1 MIVTIILFL
10 LIFGVIVISHEF
22 GHFILAKKNG
32 IKVLEFSVGM
42 GPTLFYVQKKET
54 KYSIKALP
62 LGGSCVFEGEDGVTS
77 AEGEHTEGSF
87 TDASVWA
94 RISSV
99 VAGPLFN
106 FILAYVL
113 ALVVVAFNGSERPV
127 IQEVMPGSAAEA
139 AGIQGGDR
147 ITHLDGKRIHLGRE
161 ISLLSA
167 LNQGEPVEVRYQRD
181 GVPGQAIL
189 TPDYDPAAGRYYMGF
204 LGVQELFQCNPLE
217 VFQYSFYELK
227 FRVDATFLSLK
238 MLVAGKVSR
247 DDVAGPVG
255 IAQIVG
261 DTYQEAK
268 SYGAAQV
275 TFSMMDIAILLS
287 VNLGI
292 INLLPLPA
300 LDGGRLVFLL
310 VEAVRGKPIPPEKE
324 GMVHLAGM
332 VVLMGLMVF
341 IVFNDISRILGF

>member
-1 MIVTIILFL
+1 M
-10 LIFGVIVISHEF
+10 IFGVIVISHEF

-32 IKVLEFSVGM
+32 IRVLEFSVGM
-42 GPTLFYVQKKET
+42 GPTLFSVQKQET

-62 LGGSCVFEGEDGVTS
+62 FGGSCSFEGEDGITS
-77 AEGEHTEGSF
+77 EEGGHTEGAF

-127 IQEVMPGSAAEA
+127 IQSVMPGSAAEA
-139 AGIQGGDR
+139 AGIQAGDR

-167 LNQGEPVEVRYQRD
+167 LNQGAPVEVQYQRD
-181 GVPGQAIL
+181 GAAASATL
-189 TPDYDPAAGRYYMGF
+189 TPQYDPAAGRYYMGF
-204 LGVQELFQCNPLE
+204 RGVQEVFQCNPLE

-227 FRVDATFLSLK
+227 FRADATFLSLK
-238 MLVAGKVSR
+238 MLVQGKVSK

-261 DTYQEAK
+261 DTYEATK

-332 VVLMGLMVF
+332 VILMGLMVF
-341 IVFNDISRILGF
+341 IVFNDISRIFGF

>member
-1 MIVTIILFL
+1 M
-10 LIFGVIVISHEF
+10 ISHEF
-22 GHFILAKKNG
+22 GHFLLAKKNG
-32 IKVLEFSVGM
+32 IRVLEFSVGM
-42 GPTLFYVQKKET
+42 GPTLFSVQKQET

-62 LGGSCVFEGEDGVTS
+62 FGGSCAFEGEDGITS
-77 AEGEHTEGSF
+77 EEGGHAEGSF

-99 VAGPLFN
+99 AAGPLFN

-127 IQEVMPGSAAEA
+127 IHAVMPGSAAEA
-139 AGIQGGDR
+139 AGIQAGDR

-167 LNQGEPVEVRYQRD
+167 LNQGTPVEVQYQRD
-181 GVPGQAIL
+181 GVAASAIL
-189 TPDYDPAAGRYYMGF
+189 TPQYDSAAGRYYMGF
-204 LGVQELFQCNPLE
+204 QGVQEVFQCNPLE

-238 MLVAGKVSR
+238 MLVEGKVSK

-261 DTYQEAK
+261 DTYEATK